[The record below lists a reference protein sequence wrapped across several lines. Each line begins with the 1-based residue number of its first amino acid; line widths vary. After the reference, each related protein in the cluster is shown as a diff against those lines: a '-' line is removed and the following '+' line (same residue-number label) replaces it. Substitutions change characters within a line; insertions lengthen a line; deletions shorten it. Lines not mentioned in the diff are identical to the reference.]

1 MNSIHCRVFDLCL
14 SVPFPVDAELQAP
27 ADTHV
32 DVYVELGDVPHD
44 LPNAVHC
51 YTYTDAGI
59 KIEVDDHG
67 NVLMHT
73 AKARY
78 YVVGGQ
84 TVLIDAI
91 PTLAPYVMRY
101 MVLHYCLPMLLNQRG
116 AFALH
121 ANALYTPRGAIVL
134 AGFSGG
140 GKSTLHGLLLKRGIT
155 MLSDDVAVLY
165 RREDG
170 YDVLPGTRRY
180 RMVVDAWKRIQPPA
194 EQVLQLNGPR
204 QKVSLLAPASSFPRS
219 AGAASR
225 YLSS

>member
-73 AKARY
+73 AKAALLC
-78 YVVGGQ
+78 GGR
-84 TVLIDAI
+84 TDRLDRRNSDSCPIC
-91 PTLAPYVMRY
+91 Y
-101 MVLHYCLPMLLNQRG
+101 
-116 AFALH
+116 
-121 ANALYTPRGAIVL
+121 ALYGVALLPAHAAQS
-134 AGFSGG
+134 AGGV
-140 GKSTLHGLLLKRGIT
+140 RAARR
-155 MLSDDVAVLY
+155 MLSIL
-165 RREDG
+165 
-170 YDVLPGTRRY
+170 
-180 RMVVDAWKRIQPPA
+180 DA
-194 EQVLQLNGPR
+194 GPLFLL
-204 QKVSLLAPASSFPRS
+204 VSP
-219 AGAASR
+219 AGASLHCMDCCSNVA
-225 YLSS
+225 